1 MALHVGGLQIMKTK
15 INSSS
20 LMLGLF
26 ITLLSAPSGL
36 SQNQNRIVQWP
47 EIITRV
53 LNTSGSGY
61 SQELAEIDAL
71 EIMDIAVSGKSITIG
86 QSFAADDE
94 WLKNLTVRVKNV
106 SSLTISSVQMDLFL
120 PEIMPGGPLVTLC
133 FGCGGVAKGQTIMP
147 GEEVELKLVLYSWLL
162 DQINRK
168 SSLSMITKAEIR
180 EFVYT
185 LPDSRKWLTRCLKT
199 ASLKNA
205 CPTTAP

>member
-1 MALHVGGLQIMKTK
+1 MKTK
-15 INSSS
+15 INASS
-20 LMLGLF
+20 LMLGIFVTLF
-26 ITLLSAPSGL
+26 SATSVF
-36 SQNQNRIVQWP
+36 SQPKNRVVQWP
-47 EIITRV
+47 EMILTPV
-53 LNTSGSGY
+53 NTPGSGY
-61 SQELAEIDAL
+61 SQDLAKMEAL
-71 EIMDIAVSGKSITIG
+71 EIIDIAVGGKSITIG

-106 SSLTISSVQMDLFL
+106 SDLNISSVQMDLFL

-133 FGCGGVAKGQTIMP
+133 FGCGGVGKGQSILS

-168 SSLSMITKAEIR
+168 SSLSMITKAEIQ

-185 LPDSRKWLTRCLKT
+185 LPDGRKWLTRCLKT

>member
-1 MALHVGGLQIMKTK
+1 MKMRT
-15 INSSS
+15 NSAS
-20 LMLGLF
+20 LGLLLGAF
-26 ITLLSAPSGL
+26 VVTLLSANAVF
-36 SQNQNRIVQWP
+36 SQNKNRVVQWP

-53 LNTSGSGY
+53 LNTPGSGF

-71 EIMDIAVSGKSITIG
+71 EIMDIAVGGKSITIG

-94 WLKNLTVRVKNV
+94 WLKTLTVRVKNV
-106 SSLTISSVQMDLFL
+106 SSLNISSVQMDLFL

-133 FGCGGVAKGQTIMP
+133 FGCGGVGKGQTIMP

-185 LPDSRKWLTRCLKT
+185 LPDGRKWLTRCLRT
-199 ASLKNA
+199 ISLKNA
-205 CPTTAP
+205 CPATTP

>member
-1 MALHVGGLQIMKTK
+1 MKMRT
-15 INSSS
+15 NSQW
-20 LMLGLF
+20 LLLGSF
-26 ITLLSAPSGL
+26 VVAFLSANEAC
-36 SQNQNRIVQWP
+36 SQSKNRVVQWP
-47 EIITRV
+47 EIIV
-53 LNTSGSGY
+53 TSVKAPGSGY
-61 SQELAEIDAL
+61 SQELAEIDPL
-71 EIMDIAVSGKSITIG
+71 EIMDIAVDGKSITIG

-106 SSLTISSVQMDLFL
+106 SSLTVSSVQMDLFL

-147 GEEVELKLVLYSWLL
+147 GEEVELKLVLYGWLL

-185 LPDSRKWLTRCLKT
+185 LPDGRKWLTRCLKT